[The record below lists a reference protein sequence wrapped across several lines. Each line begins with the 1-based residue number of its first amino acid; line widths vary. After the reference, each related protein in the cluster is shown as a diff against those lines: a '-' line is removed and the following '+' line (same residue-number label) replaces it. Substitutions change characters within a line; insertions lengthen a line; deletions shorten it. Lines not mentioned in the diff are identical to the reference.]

1 MYGAAVSDLTGLA
14 RIRNAALESFARDGV
29 AATSIRDV
37 AKEAGVSPGLVQ
49 HYFSTKAALV
59 EAVNEHVVRIATD
72 AFADLSESGSPIEA
86 QQELGDRVTAF
97 VREHPT
103 ALRYVARSAAD
114 GEEAALEIFDA
125 FVAIA
130 QSQWQRLAD
139 HDLLRP
145 DADLTWTAL
154 HAVVLVLGSVLL
166 KDAVD
171 RHLPQPFF
179 TPAQLER
186 WNAASNALFREG
198 TYRLVGAA
206 RRARPILSTGG

>member
-1 MYGAAVSDLTGLA
+1 MSSTPASDLTGLA
-14 RIRNAALESFARDGV
+14 RIRNAALEGFATDGV

-37 AKEAGVSPGLVQ
+37 AKRAGVSPGLVQ
-49 HYFSTKAALV
+49 HHFPTKAALV
-59 EAVNEHVVRIATD
+59 DAVTEHVVAIATE
-72 AFADLSESGSPIEA
+72 AFSDLSEDGSPMQA

-97 VREHPT
+97 VAEHPT
-103 ALRYVARSAAD
+103 AVLYVARSAAD
-114 GEEAALEIFDA
+114 GEQAALEIFDA

-130 QSQWQRLAD
+130 NGQWRRLAD
-139 HDLLRP
+139 QHLLRA
-145 DADLTWTAL
+145 DTDLTWTAL

-166 KDAVD
+166 KDAID

-198 TYRLVGAA
+198 TYRTAIPPGD
-206 RRARPILSTGG
+206 G